1 MRGYSI
7 SGETVSSGIYYETE
21 PDRGRERK
29 HPVRTTVFVMLGI
42 LAVAGIAAGSYFFS
56 LANTFNTETTPIESA
71 FPEPATRPSRA
82 PAAEGAMNILLMGSD
97 IRAGSGESENLPDV
111 PNGARSDTMMLMHI
125 PKDRDDVYVMSIMR
139 DTWTEIPGYGEHKI
153 NAAMSFGG
161 VPLVVQTIEGMFHAP
176 VDHVIIVDFEGFKG
190 LTDALGGVEVNNPIA
205 FQSEGLHGEFF
216 VQGPVTLDG
225 DSALKF
231 VRERYAFT
239 DGDYQRV
246 KNQQLFIKGVMS
258 QLLRADTL
266 TNPLK
271 ISDVVRQISPYLSVD
286 EDFNAGTAASLAL
299 SLRSVRA
306 DDVHFFTLPNLGIGT
321 SLDGQSIV
329 LKDDTAIAEIVDA
342 LDTDSLGE
350 YLESSH
356 TEDQDV
362 QG

>member
-1 MRGYSI
+1 ML
-7 SGETVSSGIYYETE
+7 VL
-21 PDRGRERK
+21 
-29 HPVRTTVFVMLGI
+29 LGI
-42 LAVAGIAAGSYFFS
+42 LVVAGIVVATYLFS
-56 LANTFNTETTPIESA
+56 LAYTFNTQTTTIAPA
-71 FPEPATRPSRA
+71 FPVEATRPVRA
-82 PAAEGAMNILLMGSD
+82 PAAEHAMNILLMGSD
-97 IRAGSGESENLPDV
+97 VGAGSGASEDLPGV

-125 PKDRDDVYVMSIMR
+125 PENRDDVYVMSIMR
-139 DTWTEIPGYGEHKI
+139 DTWTELPGYGEHKI
-153 NAAMSFGG
+153 NAAMSLGG
-161 VPLVVQTIEGMFHAP
+161 VPLVVRTIEGMFHAP
-176 VDHVIIVDFEGFKG
+176 VDHVIIIDFEGFKG

-205 FQSEGLHGEFF
+205 FQSEGVHGEFF
-216 VQGPVTLDG
+216 DQGPVTLDG

-246 KNQQLFIKGVMS
+246 ENQQLFIKGVMS

-271 ISDVVRQISPYLSVD
+271 ISDVVHQISPYLSVD
-286 EDFNAGTAASLAL
+286 EDFNAGTAASLAF
-299 SLRSVRA
+299 SLRSVRT

-329 LKDDTAIAEIVDA
+329 LKDDAAIAEIADA